1 MPSALVR
8 VRPRWRARPADPSGA
23 ALTAVRSSAAN
34 FDQGKLTVTVT
45 SGWQPGADVTVSA
58 SYPYSIKLLGWVVGR
73 RQPHIQDHGEGRMTY
88 QLRNVV
94 IAVVL
99 GLLAAVLTI
108 VYVTSYR
115 NHVQHNQQ
123 QVGVLVAA
131 TDIPAGTSGAAI
143 ASGQH
148 AQARDRTSHGTRSRC
163 DLEPHPGF
171 PSRLDRRDHGRRAGL
186 DAPLRR
192 RERARRP
199 RAAQGHDAGR
209 TALGHSNQVLAGT
222 LRAGDHVD
230 LVANMSVG
238 NTNGIPQHYDRIF
251 LRNLLVLRAPP
262 HDAKTGSVSV
272 GDQKLSVMLAVTD
285 SQSTKLMFILRNSDA
300 NTSSDGGWAL
310 ELRPVT
316 NAADS
321 PENVE
326 SLNTVLVDGLSA
338 AERSRV
344 AEGH

>member
-1 MPSALVR
+1 
-8 VRPRWRARPADPSGA
+8 
-23 ALTAVRSSAAN
+23 
-34 FDQGKLTVTVT
+34 
-45 SGWQPGADVTVSA
+45 
-58 SYPYSIKLLGWVVGR
+58 
-73 RQPHIQDHGEGRMTY
+73 MTY

-94 IAVVL
+94 IAIAL

-108 VYVTSYR
+108 VYVTNYR
-115 NHVQHNQQ
+115 KHVQHSQQ

-143 ASGQH
+143 ASGH
-148 AQARDRTSHGTRSRC
+148 M
-163 DLEPHPGF
+163 LK
-171 PSRLDRRDHGRRAGL
+171 RATV
-186 DAPLRR
+186 P
-192 RERARRP
+192 
-199 RAAQGHDAGR
+199 R
-209 TALGHSNQVLAGT
+209 TALVPGAISSSTQVSRLVSTDAIMAGEQVSTRRFGDATELGVRALLKGTMRAVQLSADPNQILAGT

-238 NTNGIPQHYDRIF
+238 NANGIPQHYDRIF
-251 LRNLLVLRAPP
+251 LRNLLVLHAP
-262 HDAKTGSVSV
+262 DTADGSTGSISTAN
-272 GDQKLSVMLAVTD
+272 QKLSVMLAVTD

-326 SLNTVLVDGLSA
+326 SLNTVLVDGLNAS
-338 AERSRV
+338 ERSRV